1 MINNIINGPNSSSFT
16 ANFADTNMRKN
27 KNTGKVSFG
36 YRDDD
41 YTPHPVRDLFLTLT
55 NDMVGL
61 VGINTALWWVQNFVN
76 GKILVGK
83 INKHFTDKIKD
94 NNKLKKLAFE
104 MREYHEL
111 HDGPQKVNMK
121 FDGKPGEAFYTHV
134 GNNII
139 PANSVVVGKNN
150 YSSLFHELGHAVEEN
165 KTNIFKKLQ
174 RFRGNYT
181 ILALGL
187 YALLSQNKKP
197 QSTLNKSK
205 NQGIGAKIKN
215 FLSKSNAIIPILAFS
230 PELITEAKA
239 SIEGLKFLK
248 TKISNKSALYKNIRA
263 SYFTC
268 FLTYLFV
275 PVSIMLMDSL
285 QRSVEKRIQRKRE
298 YY

>member
-1 MINNIINGPNSSSFT
+1 MINSVNI
-16 ANFADTNMRKN
+16 ANTSNLSANYADIQARKN
-27 KNTGKVSFG
+27 PTTSKNIQFG

-41 YTPHPVRDLFLTLT
+41 YNSHPVRDLFLTLT
-55 NDMVGL
+55 NGMVGL
-61 VGINTALWWVQNFVN
+61 VGVNTALWWIQNFVN
-76 GKILVGK
+76 GKLLVGK

-94 NNKLKKLAFE
+94 NDKLEKLAFE
-104 MREYHEL
+104 MREHHEL
-111 HDGPQKVNMK
+111 NDGPQKVNI
-121 FDGKPGEAFYTHV
+121 FRGKPGEAFYTHA

-139 PANSVVVGKNN
+139 PANSIVVGKNN

-197 QSTLNKSK
+197 QRTLDENE
-205 NQGIGAKIKN
+205 NQGVGAKIKN
-215 FLSKSNAIIPILAFS
+215 FLSKSNAVIPILAFS

-239 SIEGLKFLK
+239 STEGLKFLR

-263 SYFTC
+263 SYITC

-275 PVSIMLMDSL
+275 PVSIMLMDTL
-285 QRSVEKRIQRKRE
+285 QRSVEKRIHHKRE